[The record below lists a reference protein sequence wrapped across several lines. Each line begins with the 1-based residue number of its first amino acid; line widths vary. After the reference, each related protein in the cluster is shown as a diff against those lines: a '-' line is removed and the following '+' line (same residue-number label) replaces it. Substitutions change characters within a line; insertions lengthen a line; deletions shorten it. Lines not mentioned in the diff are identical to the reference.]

1 MRARLP
7 ERGRSKQEV
16 LEALGAF
23 GSEDPDYRKLRTWSL
38 VYYLGEEHTRFLQE
52 AYARFFSANGLN
64 PMAFRSLKRLESEV
78 ISMTADLMHGDRSV
92 VGTMTSGGT
101 ESCLL
106 AVKTYRDMARARKPW
121 ILRPEMVIP
130 QTAHVAWEKG
140 AKYFDVRPVHA
151 PLDSDHRVDVRA
163 VRKLVGRSTIM
174 ILGSAPEYPHGIVD
188 PIEGLSEIA
197 LKKKVPLH
205 VDACVGGYL
214 LPFVEKLGHPVPAW
228 DFRLPGVTSISA
240 DVHKY
245 GYAAKGASAIL
256 YRSADVLEH
265 QMFVH
270 TDWPGGIFASAGM
283 LGTRPGGAIAA
294 AWATMQALGH
304 DGYMEQAEK
313 VMHATR
319 LIIDGVGAIPEL
331 EVIGTPHMSLLSY
344 RSRSP
349 ELNIFAV
356 GDQMERKGWHI
367 DRLQKPD
374 ALHAMVTP
382 LHADVVDEY
391 LADLRSSIETVKQNP
406 ELATKG
412 GAAMYGMISHVP
424 LRGMIRKTVLKMMMD
439 MYGPD
444 VKIPDGEGMDLGDD
458 WAGRLAGRAGEAY
471 LRLVEK
477 VRGLR

>member
-1 MRARLP
+1 MRATLP
-7 ERGRSKQEV
+7 EKGRSKEDV
-16 LEALGAF
+16 LEALSGF
-23 GSEDPDYRKLRTWSL
+23 GSEDPDYRKGRTWSL
-38 VYYLGEEHTRFLQE
+38 VYYLGEEHTRFLQQ

-64 PMAFRSLKRLESEV
+64 PMAFRSLRRLESEV
-78 ISMTADLMHGDRSV
+78 VSMTAGLMHGDGNV

-106 AVKTYRDMARARKPW
+106 AVKTYRDLARARKPW

-130 QTAHVAWEKG
+130 ETAHVAWEKG
-140 AKYFDVRPVHA
+140 AKYFDVRPVHV
-151 PLDSDHRVDVRA
+151 PLDSEHRVDVRA
-163 VRKLVGRSTIM
+163 AAKLVGMNTIM

-197 LKKKVPLH
+197 LRKKVPLH

-214 LPFVEKLGHPVPAW
+214 LPFVEKLGHHVPPW
-228 DFRLPGVTSISA
+228 DFRVPGVTSISA
-240 DVHKY
+240 DIHKY

-256 YRSADVLEH
+256 YRSVDTLEH

-270 TDWPGGIFASAGM
+270 TDWPGGVFASAGM
-283 LGTRPGGAIAA
+283 LGTRPGGAVAA
-294 AWATMQALGH
+294 AWATMQVLGH
-304 DGYMEQAEK
+304 DGYMEQARK
-313 VMHATR
+313 VMDATR
-319 LIIDGVGAIPEL
+319 RIIEGVQAIPEL
-331 EVIGTPHMSLLSY
+331 EIIGSPHMSLLAY
-344 RSRSP
+344 RSRAGD
-349 ELNIFAV
+349 LNIFAV
-356 GDQMERKGWHI
+356 GDLMERKGWHI

-382 LHADVVDEY
+382 LHAEVVDDY
-391 LADLRSSIETVKQNP
+391 LDDLRESVEAVRSNP
-406 ELATKG
+406 DLATKG

-444 VKIPDGEGMDLGDD
+444 VRIPDGEGFDLGDD
-458 WAGRLAGRAGEAY
+458 WAGRLAGRAGEFY

>member
-1 MRARLP
+1 LP
-7 ERGRSKQEV
+7 DKGRGEEEV

-23 GSEDPDYRKLRTWSL
+23 ASEDPDYRKGRTWSL
-38 VYYLGEEHTRFLQE
+38 VYYLGEEHTHFLQQ

-78 ISMTADLMHGDRSV
+78 ISMTADLMHGDRDV

-130 QTAHVAWEKG
+130 ETAHVAWEKG
-140 AKYFDVRPVHA
+140 AKYFDVKPVHA
-151 PLDSDHRVDVRA
+151 PLDAEHRVDVRA
-163 VRKLVGRSTIM
+163 VRRLVGRNTVM

-188 PIEGLSEIA
+188 PIEELSGVA
-197 LKKKVPLH
+197 LKRKVPLH

-214 LPFVEKLGHPVPAW
+214 LPFVEKLGHQVPPW
-228 DFRLPGVTSISA
+228 DFRVPGVTSISA
-240 DVHKY
+240 DIHKY

-256 YRSADVLEH
+256 YRSTDVLEH

-283 LGTRPGGAIAA
+283 LGTRPGGAVAA

-304 DGYMEQAEK
+304 DGYMQQAEK
-313 VMHATR
+313 VMDATR
-319 LIIDGVGAIPEL
+319 RIIEGVEAIPEL
-331 EVIGTPHMSLLSY
+331 EVIGSPHMSLLSY

-349 ELNIFAV
+349 DLNIFAV

-382 LHADVVDEY
+382 LHAEVVDEY
-391 LADLRSSIETVKQNP
+391 LADLRAGVETVKADP

-424 LRGMIRKTVLKMMMD
+424 LRGMIRKTVMKMMLD

-444 VKIPDGEGMDLGDD
+444 VKIPDGEGVDLGDD
-458 WAGRLAGRAGEAY
+458 WAGRIAGRAAEVY

>member
-1 MRARLP
+1 
-7 ERGRSKQEV
+7 
-16 LEALGAF
+16 
-23 GSEDPDYRKLRTWSL
+23 
-38 VYYLGEEHTRFLQE
+38 
-52 AYARFFSANGLN
+52 
-64 PMAFRSLKRLESEV
+64 
-78 ISMTADLMHGDRSV
+78 
-92 VGTMTSGGT
+92 
-101 ESCLL
+101 
-106 AVKTYRDMARARKPW
+106 
-121 ILRPEMVIP
+121 
-130 QTAHVAWEKG
+130 
-140 AKYFDVRPVHA
+140 
-151 PLDSDHRVDVRA
+151 
-163 VRKLVGRSTIM
+163 M

-188 PIEGLSEIA
+188 PIEGLSEVA

-214 LPFVEKLGHPVPAW
+214 LPFVEKLGHEVPPW
-228 DFRLPGVTSISA
+228 DFRVPGVTSISA
-240 DVHKY
+240 DIHKY

-256 YRSADVLEH
+256 YRSADTLEH

-283 LGTRPGGAIAA
+283 LGTRPGGAVAA

-304 DGYMEQAEK
+304 DGYMEQSRK
-313 VMHATR
+313 VMDATQR
-319 LIIDGVGAIPEL
+319 IIEGVRAIPEL
-331 EVIGTPHMSLLSY
+331 EIIGRPHMSLLSY
-344 RSRSP
+344 RSVSGD
-349 ELNIFAV
+349 LNIFAV
-356 GDQMERKGWHI
+356 GDQMEQRGWHI

-382 LHADVVDEY
+382 LHAEVVDEY
-391 LADLRSSIETVKQNP
+391 LEDLRTAVETVRGDP

-458 WAGRLAGRAGEAY
+458 LAGRIAGRVGEAY